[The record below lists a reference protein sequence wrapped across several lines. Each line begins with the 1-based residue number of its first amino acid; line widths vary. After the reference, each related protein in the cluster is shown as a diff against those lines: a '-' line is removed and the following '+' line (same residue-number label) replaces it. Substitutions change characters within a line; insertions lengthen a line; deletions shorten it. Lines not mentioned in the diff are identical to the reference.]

1 MYALSI
7 LSLNLSI
14 NLSIDS
20 TLYALEDFTSIV
32 ISFLYTLL
40 PVVISISLCVERHFI
55 YNSFIL
61 IYS

>member
-20 TLYALEDFTSIV
+20 DLYALEDFTSIG
-32 ISFLYTLL
+32 ISF
-40 PVVISISLCVERHFI
+40 
-55 YNSFIL
+55 
-61 IYS
+61 